1 MTGSEFRETHG
12 DPATWTDTEY
22 EAYFAITADQ
32 TPDTPADYQPA
43 A

>member
-1 MTGSEFRETHG
+1 MTGREFRETHG
-12 DPATWTDTEY
+12 DPATWDDDEY

-32 TPDTPADYQPA
+32 TPTPDDYQPA